1 MPGITVD
8 EFERLSKRRIEIW
21 SRDVAVPLDK
31 IAKLNEEIAKLEAG
45 GSSLPADQKKR
56 LEQCRAARAK
66 LQQEAES
73 LTDDLQRDLTLISP
87 IEKAPASELEKLAKK
102 VKEQIKKYEK
112 GLPLGGN
119 FFLKPDIEFDFKKL
133 KLKKAGVILEWRF

>member
-8 EFERLSKRRIEIW
+8 EFERLSKRRVEIW

-31 IAKLNEEIAKLEAG
+31 IAKLNEEITKLEAN
-45 GSSLPADQKKR
+45 SVLTAEQKKR

-66 LQQEAES
+66 LQKEAES
-73 LTDDLQRDLTLISP
+73 LTDDLQRDLFLIAP
-87 IEKAPASELEKLAKK
+87 IEKADASELEKLAKK
-102 VKEQIKKYEK
+102 VKEQIKRVEK

-119 FFLKPDIEFDFKKL
+119 FYLKPDIEFDFKKL